1 MCGAATLGEYIK
13 IIFVEKIKNEK
24 KSETQNWKQNT
35 LNVDMI
41 QCGGDYDDADA
52 EWWLKW
58 VLATWMKLVA
68 NATAMLG

>member
-52 EWWLKW
+52 E
-58 VLATWMKLVA
+58 
-68 NATAMLG
+68 

>member
-13 IIFVEKIKNEK
+13 IIFVEKIK
-24 KSETQNWKQNT
+24 TQNWKQNT

-52 EWWLKW
+52 E
-58 VLATWMKLVA
+58 
-68 NATAMLG
+68 